1 MVRYPPLPCLAILLT
16 VFSASFTAHADC
28 EPAHITRALGIEEAW
43 LENAASFSLQGRD
56 TLAVG
61 ADLALDRHIGMEI
74 DLPTWDLPSHTLSPA
89 VGAGVKILLHG
100 PCRPHASATY
110 VTAELEGQY
119 NRRARPAPPGQGDMM
134 TGQLA
139 WAVIRPVGFFQGEL
153 GRSAALSGDGLSGWF
168 LNASLGRRFGLLTLQ
183 WEFEIDNTLPKGPYG
198 TIEGSVWPQLALH
211 LSPSWI
217 LALGEERTFTRVP
230 ATPRYSTWLLLERE
244 FD

>member
-1 MVRYPPLPCLAILLT
+1 MMRCSPLRCLAILLA
-16 VFSASFTAHADC
+16 VFVASFTAHADC
-28 EPAHITRALGIEEAW
+28 EPAHIARALGIEEAW
-43 LENAASFSLQGRD
+43 IENAASFSLQGRN
-56 TLAVG
+56 TLAAG

-74 DLPTWDLPSHTLSPA
+74 DLPAWDIASHALSPA
-89 VGAGVKILLHG
+89 VGAGVKVVLHG
-100 PCRPHASATY
+100 PCQPQTSATY

-119 NRRARPAPPGQGDMM
+119 NTRARPAPPGQGDVI
-134 TGQLA
+134 TGQLE
-139 WAVIRPVGFFQGEL
+139 WAVVRPAGFFQGEL
-153 GRSAALSGDGLSGWF
+153 GHNVALGAGGLPGWF

-211 LSPSWI
+211 LTPSWL